1 LELELWNIGTLEPL
15 EPFNPDLPWLER
27 ANRLALIARQLSS
40 TIHDVNNILQVIS
53 GHAELLHKAPGASDV
68 VIRRGQTIGAQAE
81 RATIALAEL
90 AAFAKDAADHS
101 ETVGLR
107 DLAQRAMTMRSHSLS
122 KLRVPVVV
130 DGEEVKVRGSS
141 RRLLQIVLNLIV
153 NAEQALAGAQAPQL
167 RVAVARVGECA
178 ELSVEDNGQ
187 TSADGRDPYR
197 LGIGLSVSEWL
208 AAEQGG
214 SLTRVTLPT
223 GGSRS
228 TLSIPIQKDQ
238 TRG

>member
-1 LELELWNIGTLEPL
+1 MTRESFPPE
-15 EPFNPDLPWLER
+15 WLER
-27 ANRLALIARQLSS
+27 ANRLALIARQLST
-40 TIHDVNNILQVIS
+40 TIHDVNNLLQVIS

-81 RATIALAEL
+81 RATTALAEL
-90 AAFAKDAADHS
+90 AAFAKDAGDRT

-153 NAEQALAGAQAPQL
+153 NAEQALAGAQAPRL
-167 RVAVARVGECA
+167 RVGVARAGDRA
-178 ELSVEDNGQ
+178 ELTVEDN
-187 TSADGRDPYR
+187 ADARQAQDPYG
-197 LGIGLSVSEWL
+197 LGIGLDVSRWL
-208 AAEQGG
+208 AAEQNG
-214 SLTRVTLPT
+214 SLEVVTIPT
-223 GGSRS
+223 GGSKV
-228 TLSIPIQKDQ
+228 TLTLPADPS
-238 TRG
+238 RGLKRENL

>member
-178 ELSVEDNGQ
+178 EL
-187 TSADGRDPYR
+187 DGRDPYR